1 MDFAPAPRRGFFW
14 VLDMAKKKDPIAQA
28 LAERPKPPE
37 SIVGVHGILSIRHF
51 TPAQEVEAWARRV
64 FLQEDSPLFNEEH
77 QHLEQADLGFL
88 WAATPNRRK
97 GKNVVGLAEMPN
109 FNCHQWQRER
119 QEQQL
124 REWFGHIPDF
134 IITLYADYADECTD
148 AQFCALVEHELL
160 HCGQELDEFG
170 APQFK
175 RTGEPKLTMRG
186 HDCEEFV
193 SIVRRY
199 GTGAAAAGTH
209 ELVKAAMKVP
219 EIAEANIAAV
229 CGTCMIRNA

>member
-1 MDFAPAPRRGFFW
+1 
-14 VLDMAKKKDPIAQA
+14 MAKRKDQVAQA
-28 LAERPKPPE
+28 LAERPRPPE
-37 SIVGVHGILSIRHF
+37 SVVGVHGILGVRHF
-51 TPAQEVEAWARRV
+51 VPAPEVEAWARRV
-64 FLQEDSPLFNEEH
+64 FLQEDSPLYNEEH
-77 QHLEQADLGFL
+77 AHLEQAGIGFL
-88 WAATPNRRK
+88 WAATPNKRK
-97 GKNVVGLAEMPN
+97 GKPVVGLAEMPN

-124 REWFGHIPDF
+124 REWFEHIPDF
-134 IITLYADYADECTD
+134 VITLYADYAAECSD

-170 APQFK
+170 APQFL
-175 RTGEPKLTMRG
+175 RTGQPKLTMRG
-186 HDCEEFV
+186 HCVEEFV

-199 GTGAAAAGTH
+199 GAGAAAGATQ
-209 ELVKAAMKVP
+209 ELVKAAIGVP